1 MRPRP
6 PRFHLSLQGSCMQSH
21 WFILLPVTFAILS
34 ATGCGTGNAEHVAA
48 APPPQTVSVIEVQP
62 RTVPIF
68 AEYAAQT
75 FARDA
80 AEIRGQ
86 VDGYIRKR
94 LFNTGADVKAGETLY
109 ILDLRPYQADVAK
122 AT

>member
-1 MRPRP
+1 M
-6 PRFHLSLQGSCMQSH
+6 
-21 WFILLPVTFAILS
+21 I
-34 ATGCGTGNAEHVAA
+34 ATLCVVGCGNGKAERVSA
-48 APPPQTVSVIEVQP
+48 APPPQPVSVVELRPQA
-62 RTVPIF
+62 VPIF

-94 LFNTGADVKAGETLY
+94 LFKTGDDVKAGEPLY
-109 ILDLRPYQADVAK
+109 ILELRP
-122 AT
+122 

>member
-1 MRPRP
+1 M
-6 PRFHLSLQGSCMQSH
+6 
-21 WFILLPVTFAILS
+21 
-34 ATGCGTGNAEHVAA
+34 AA

-94 LFNTGADVKAGETLY
+94 LFNTGTDVKAGEALY

-122 AT
+122 ATGDVA